1 MKNLGLIP
9 DFHAYQITVKPA
21 FAGCT
26 PQLLRHG
33 FTTQLLGNTI
43 IIKFLQELLRRK
55 AKQTTKRYMQVSQKI
70 LKIIEALVNR
80 ILKNKN
86 MIISI

>member
-9 DFHAYQITVKPA
+9 DFHAYQISVKPA

-33 FTTQLLGNTI
+33 FTTQPVGSTDRFYSLRTKTNNT
-43 IIKFLQELLRRK
+43 
-55 AKQTTKRYMQVSQKI
+55 
-70 LKIIEALVNR
+70 LK
-80 ILKNKN
+80 
-86 MIISI
+86 